1 MVTQIKFSITP
12 RKNEYFK
19 MRLDDFLLGI
29 ENIDPKELGS
39 RYEQFI
45 NNLLAGKINKSTL
58 IDVDVLELFA
68 GSRSFSKVAELFAD
82 DLEHHAMLDD
92 EWEKPRDLQKGAKE
106 FSKLSHELQ
115 VHLQDIVEGYWT

>member
-1 MVTQIKFSITP
+1 MVRQIKFSIAP

-19 MRLDDFLLGI
+19 MCVDDFLLNI
-29 ENIDPKELGS
+29 ENIEQKELGS

-58 IDVDVLELFA
+58 VDCDVLEI
-68 GSRSFSKVAELFAD
+68 FAD
-82 DLEHHAMLDD
+82 DLEPRAMLDD

-106 FSKLSHELQ
+106 FLKLSHELQ
-115 VHLQDIVEGYWT
+115 VHLQQDIVERYWT

>member
-68 GSRSFSKVAELFAD
+68 D